1 MRVADPRSGQRSGHR
16 ASGPEPPGARTA
28 AGVGRGLCAAA
39 LLAAL
44 LVALAALEERQL
56 IPSAL
61 GTAHRAIYAIAV
73 VAAAVA
79 ACAPAAWRRPVLV
92 AATAVAAPFALGWWS
107 LALAAY
113 LAAVVAL
120 ARAPLRVAAKL
131 ALALAAWL
139 VVPVLRMWVL
149 DADAQAD
156 TIVLAMVWAGQLY
169 SAFYVIVERERE
181 PPERRPSVAF
191 DVFYLAALPRIVVPY
206 FQPISPGL
214 VAVRERPR
222 MPWRVIARGA
232 GLGAWGAASAV
243 AAWHLVRFVR
253 TLRTLRTLDHPTVQA
268 IVHHRLVFELLR
280 FIGGYAHLTY
290 TIFLAVAVYRLLG
303 FELPSGFRRPF
314 LSRSF
319 GEFFRSFNHYV
330 RDAVLSLFYFPML
343 GHLRNH
349 ARPRIAT
356 IGAAYTSI
364 VIGSFLLHDLL
375 VPFAISVEPAGTFA
389 FYLDPVRIG
398 SMFALWTLIIIP
410 NAGIAPRRRP
420 AMSRIRT
427 VAAVVAF
434 NALYFAIW
442 FAQREGRAWF
452 HAH

>member
-1 MRVADPRSGQRSGHR
+1 VADHR
-16 ASGPEPPGARTA
+16 AADHRSVDRGSPGPGAARA
-28 AGVGRGLCAAA
+28 RWLPQARRGLSAAA

-44 LVALAALEERQL
+44 LAALAALEERQL

-61 GTAHRAIYAIAV
+61 GAAHRPIYAIAV
-73 VAAAVA
+73 AAAVA
-79 ACAPAAWRRPVLV
+79 LACAPLAWRRWVLV
-92 AATAVAAPFALGWWS
+92 AAAAVAAPFALGGWS

-113 LAAVVAL
+113 IAAVIAI
-120 ARAPLRVAAKL
+120 ARAPLSIATRL

-139 VVPVLRMWVL
+139 TVPVLRICVL

-169 SAFYVIVERERE
+169 SAFYVIIERERE
-181 PPERRPSVAF
+181 PPERRPSAAF
-191 DVFYLAALPRIVVPY
+191 DLFYLAALPRIAVPY

-214 VAVRERPR
+214 IAARERPR
-222 MPWRVIARGA
+222 MPWRVVARGA
-232 GLGAWGAASAV
+232 GLGAWGAVSAV
-243 AAWHLVRFVR
+243 AAWRLVRTVEA
-253 TLRTLRTLDHPTVQA
+253 LRDPTVHA
-268 IVHHRLVFELLR
+268 IVHHRLVLELLR
-280 FIGGYAHLTY
+280 FIAGYAHLTY

-314 LSRSF
+314 LSQSF

-343 GHLRNH
+343 GHLRHH

-375 VPFAISVEPAGTFA
+375 VPFAISIDPVGTFG

-398 SMFALWTLIIIP
+398 SMLALWTLIIVP

-420 AMSRIRT
+420 PRSRAR
-427 VAAVVAF
+427 VAISVIAF
-434 NALYFAIW
+434 NVLYFAIW
-442 FAQREGRAWF
+442 LAQREGRGWF
-452 HAH
+452 HAT

>member
-1 MRVADPRSGQRSGHR
+1 MAEHRSADPSDHRVSGSG
-16 ASGPEPPGARTA
+16 APSARWLPQ
-28 AGVGRGLCAAA
+28 VRRGLCAAA

-44 LVALAALEERQL
+44 LTALAALEERQL

-61 GTAHRAIYAIAV
+61 GAAHRAIYAIVV
-73 VAAAVA
+73 VAAVVA
-79 ACAPAAWRRPVLV
+79 ACAPPAWRRGVLV

-107 LALAAY
+107 LVLAAY
-113 LAAVVAL
+113 LAAVIAI
-120 ARAPLRVAAKL
+120 ARAALPVATRL

-139 VVPVLRMWVL
+139 TVPVLRLCVL

-181 PPERRPSVAF
+181 TPERRPGVMF

-206 FQPISPGL
+206 FQPISPSL
-214 VAVRERPR
+214 IAARERPR
-222 MPWRVIARGA
+222 MPWRVVARGA
-232 GLGAWGAASAV
+232 GLGAWGAVSAV
-243 AAWHLVRFVR
+243 AAWQLISTVA
-253 TLRTLRTLDHPTVQA
+253 TLPHPTVHA
-268 IVHHRLVFELLR
+268 IVHQRLVFELLR
-280 FIGGYAHLTY
+280 FIAGYAHLTY

-314 LSRSF
+314 LSQSF

-343 GHLRNH
+343 GHLRHH
-349 ARPRIAT
+349 ARPRLAT
-356 IGAAYTSI
+356 IGAAYASI

-375 VPFAISVEPAGTFA
+375 VPFAISVDPVGTSA
-389 FYLDPVRIG
+389 FYLDPVRVG
-398 SMFALWTLIIIP
+398 SMLALWTLIIVP
-410 NAGIAPRRRP
+410 NAGIAPRRRAP
-420 AMSRIRT
+420 RSRIRI
-427 VAAVVAF
+427 VISVIAF
-434 NALYFAIW
+434 NVLYFAIW
-442 FAQREGRAWF
+442 LAQREGRGWF

>member
-1 MRVADPRSGQRSGHR
+1 M
-16 ASGPEPPGARTA
+16 
-28 AGVGRGLCAAA
+28 LAA
-39 LLAAL
+39 LLA
-44 LVALAALEERQL
+44 VLAALEERQL

-61 GTAHRAIYAIAV
+61 GAAHRAIYAIVV
-73 VAAAVA
+73 VAAVVA
-79 ACAPAAWRRPVLV
+79 ACAPPAWRRPVLI

-113 LAAVVAL
+113 LAAVIAI
-120 ARAPLRVAAKL
+120 ARAALPVATKL

-139 VVPVLRMWVL
+139 TVPVLRLCVL

-181 PPERRPSVAF
+181 RETPERRPGVMS

-206 FQPISPGL
+206 FQPISPSL
-214 VAVRERPR
+214 IADRERPR
-222 MPWRVIARGA
+222 MPWRVVARGA
-232 GLGAWGAASAV
+232 GLGVWGAVSAV
-243 AAWHLVRFVR
+243 AAWQLVTTVR
-253 TLRTLRTLDHPTVQA
+253 TIQHPTVHA
-268 IVHHRLVFELLR
+268 IVHQRLVFELVR
-280 FIGGYAHLTY
+280 FIAGYAHVTY

-314 LSRSF
+314 LSQSF

-343 GHLRNH
+343 GHLRHH

-364 VIGSFLLHDLL
+364 VIGAFLLHDLL
-375 VPFAISVEPAGTFA
+375 VPFAISVDPVGTFA

-398 SMFALWTLIIIP
+398 SMFALWTLIIVP

-420 AMSRIRT
+420 PRSRIRIALS
-427 VAAVVAF
+427 VIAF
-434 NALYFAIW
+434 NVLYFAIW
-442 FAQREGRAWF
+442 LAQREGHAWF

>member
-1 MRVADPRSGQRSGHR
+1 MTGVADHESGEPSARLLPR
-16 ASGPEPPGARTA
+16 
-28 AGVGRGLCAAA
+28 VCRGLAAAA

-44 LVALAALEERQL
+44 LATLAALEERQL

-73 VAAAVA
+73 VAAVVA
-79 ACAPAAWRRPVLV
+79 ACAPASWRRWVLV
-92 AATAVAAPFALGWWS
+92 MATAVAAPFALGWWS

-113 LAAVVAL
+113 LAAVIAI
-120 ARAPLRVAAKL
+120 ARAPLSVSIKL
-131 ALALAAWL
+131 ALALAVWL
-139 VVPVLRMWVL
+139 TVPVLRMCVL
-149 DADAQAD
+149 DVDAQAD

-181 PPERRPSVAF
+181 PPERRPSLAF

-206 FQPISPGL
+206 FQPISPSL
-214 VAVRERPR
+214 IATRERPR
-222 MPWRVIARGA
+222 MPWRVVARGA
-232 GLGAWGAASAV
+232 GLAAWGVVSAV
-243 AAWHLVRFVR
+243 AAWRLLG
-253 TLRTLRTLDHPTVQA
+253 TLRTIHHPTVHA
-268 IVHHRLVFELLR
+268 IVHQRVVFELLR
-280 FIGGYAHLTY
+280 FITAYAHLTY

-303 FELPSGFRRPF
+303 FELPSGYRRPF

-356 IGAAYTSI
+356 IGAAYASI

-375 VPFAISVEPAGTFA
+375 VPFAISVDPVATVG
-389 FYLDPVRIG
+389 FYLDPVRIA
-398 SMFALWTLIIIP
+398 SMVTLWTLIIVP

-420 AMSRIRT
+420 PRSRFRI
-427 VAAVVAF
+427 VVAVIVF
-434 NALYFAIW
+434 NLLYFAIW
-442 FAQREGRAWF
+442 LAQREGRAWF
-452 HAH
+452 HAL

>member
-1 MRVADPRSGQRSGHR
+1 LTGVAEPRS
-16 ASGPEPPGARTA
+16 EPGA
-28 AGVGRGLCAAA
+28 AGSGAPSPRLLPRVPRGLAAAA

-44 LVALAALEERQL
+44 VAALAVLEERRL
-56 IPSAL
+56 IPSPL
-61 GTAHRAIYAIAV
+61 GAAHRAIYAIVV
-73 VAAAVA
+73 VAAVA
-79 ACAPAAWRRPVLV
+79 CACAPAAWRRGLLV

-113 LAAVVAL
+113 LAAVIAI
-120 ARAPLRVAAKL
+120 ARAPVRVATRL
-131 ALALAAWL
+131 ALALALWL
-139 VVPVLRMWVL
+139 TVPVLRICVL

-169 SAFYVIVERERE
+169 SAFYLIVERERE
-181 PPERRPSVAF
+181 PAERRPSALS
-191 DVFYLAALPRIVVPY
+191 DAFYLAAVPRIVVPY

-214 VAVRERPR
+214 IAARERPR
-222 MPWRVIARGA
+222 MPWRVVARGA
-232 GLGAWGAASAV
+232 GLGAWGVVSAV
-243 AAWHLVRFVR
+243 AAWRLIPA
-253 TLRTLRTLDHPTVQA
+253 LRGIDDPTVHA
-268 IVHHRLVFELLR
+268 IVHHRAVHELLR
-280 FIGGYAHLTY
+280 FVVAYAHLTY

-314 LSRSF
+314 LSQSF

-343 GHLRNH
+343 GHLRHH
-349 ARPRIAT
+349 ARPRLAT

-375 VPFAISVEPAGTFA
+375 VPAAISVEPMDTAE

-398 SMFALWTLIIIP
+398 SMLALWTLIIVP

-420 AMSRIRT
+420 PKSRFRI
-427 VAAVVAF
+427 VASVIAF
-434 NALYFAIW
+434 NVLYFAIW
-442 FAQREGRAWF
+442 LAQREGSSWLQLR
-452 HAH
+452 

>member
-1 MRVADPRSGQRSGHR
+1 ML
-16 ASGPEPPGARTA
+16 T
-28 AGVGRGLCAAA
+28 A

-44 LVALAALEERQL
+44 ATLEERQL
-56 IPSAL
+56 IPSVL
-61 GTAHRAIYAIAV
+61 GAAHRPIYAIAA
-73 VAAAVA
+73 VAAVVA
-79 ACAPAAWRRPVLV
+79 ACAPPAWRRFVLV

-113 LAAVVAL
+113 LAAVIAI
-120 ARAPLRVAAKL
+120 ARAPLPVASKL

-139 VVPVLRMWVL
+139 TVPVLRMWVL

-156 TIVLAMVWAGQLY
+156 TIALAMVWAGQLY
-169 SAFYVIVERERE
+169 SAFYLIIERERE
-181 PPERRPSVAF
+181 TPERRSSAAF

-206 FQPISPGL
+206 FQPISPSL
-214 VAVRERPR
+214 IAARERAR
-222 MPWRVIARGA
+222 MPWRVVARGA

-243 AAWHLVRFVR
+243 AAWQLVQTVG
-253 TLRTLRTLDHPTVQA
+253 TIDHPTVHA
-268 IVHHRLVFELLR
+268 IVHQRLVFELLR
-280 FIGGYAHLTY
+280 FIAGYAHVTY

-343 GHLRNH
+343 GHLRHH

-356 IGAAYTSI
+356 IGAAYASI

-375 VPFAISVEPAGTFA
+375 VPFAISVDRVGTFG

-398 SMFALWTLIIIP
+398 SMLALWTLIIVP

-420 AMSRIRT
+420 PRTPIR
-427 VAAVVAF
+427 VVVSVIVF
-434 NALYFAIW
+434 NVLYFAIW
-442 FAQREGRAWF
+442 FAQREGRGWF
-452 HAH
+452 HAW

>member
-1 MRVADPRSGQRSGHR
+1 MLLR
-16 ASGPEPPGARTA
+16 
-28 AGVGRGLCAAA
+28 VGRGLSAAA

-44 LVALAALEERQL
+44 LAALATLEERQL

-61 GTAHRAIYAIAV
+61 GAAHRAIYTIAA
-73 VAAAVA
+73 VAAVVA
-79 ACAPAAWRRPVLV
+79 ACAPPAWRRWVLV
-92 AATAVAAPFALGWWS
+92 AATAVAAPFALGGWS

-113 LAAVVAL
+113 LAAVIAI
-120 ARAPLRVAAKL
+120 ARAPFPVASKL

-139 VVPVLRMWVL
+139 PVPVLRMCVL

-169 SAFYVIVERERE
+169 SAFYVIIERERE
-181 PPERRPSVAF
+181 MPERRPSVMF

-206 FQPISPGL
+206 FQPISPSL
-214 VAVRERPR
+214 IAARERPR
-222 MPWRVIARGA
+222 MPWRVVARGA
-232 GLGAWGAASAV
+232 GLGAWGAVSAV
-243 AAWHLVRFVR
+243 AAWRLVATVQAI
-253 TLRTLRTLDHPTVQA
+253 DHPTVHA
-268 IVHHRLVFELLR
+268 IVHQRLVVELLR
-280 FIGGYAHLTY
+280 FIAGYAHLTY
-290 TIFLAVAVYRLLG
+290 TIFLAIAVYRLLG

-319 GEFFRSFNHYV
+319 SEFFRSFNHYV

-343 GHLRNH
+343 GHLRHH

-375 VPFAISVEPAGTFA
+375 VPFAISVDPTGTFG
-389 FYLDPVRIG
+389 FYLDPVRIA
-398 SMFALWTLIIIP
+398 SMLALWTLIIVP

-420 AMSRIRT
+420 PSSRIR
-427 VAAVVAF
+427 VVVSVIAF
-434 NALYFAIW
+434 NVLYFAIW
-442 FAQREGRAWF
+442 LARDEGRGWF
-452 HAH
+452 HAR

>member
-1 MRVADPRSGQRSGHR
+1 ML
-16 ASGPEPPGARTA
+16 T
-28 AGVGRGLCAAA
+28 A

-44 LVALAALEERQL
+44 ATLEERQL
-56 IPSAL
+56 IPSVL
-61 GTAHRAIYAIAV
+61 GAAHRPIYAIAA
-73 VAAAVA
+73 VAAVVA
-79 ACAPAAWRRPVLV
+79 ACAPPAWRRFVLV

-113 LAAVVAL
+113 LAAVIAI
-120 ARAPLRVAAKL
+120 ARAPLPVASKL

-139 VVPVLRMWVL
+139 TVPVLRMWVL

-156 TIVLAMVWAGQLY
+156 TIALAMVWAGQLY
-169 SAFYVIVERERE
+169 SAFYLIIERERE
-181 PPERRPSVAF
+181 TPERRSSAAF

-206 FQPISPGL
+206 FQPISPSL
-214 VAVRERPR
+214 IAARERAR
-222 MPWRVIARGA
+222 MPWRVVARGA

-243 AAWHLVRFVR
+243 AAWQLVQTVG
-253 TLRTLRTLDHPTVQA
+253 TIDHPTVHA
-268 IVHHRLVFELLR
+268 IVHQRLVFELLR
-280 FIGGYAHLTY
+280 FIAGYAHVTY

-343 GHLRNH
+343 GHLRHH

-356 IGAAYTSI
+356 IGAAYASI

-375 VPFAISVEPAGTFA
+375 VPFAISVDRVGTFA

-398 SMFALWTLIIIP
+398 SMLALWTLIIVP

-420 AMSRIRT
+420 PRTPIR
-427 VAAVVAF
+427 VVVSVIVF
-434 NALYFAIW
+434 NVLYFAIW
-442 FAQREGRAWF
+442 FAQREGRGWF
-452 HAH
+452 HAW

>member
-1 MRVADPRSGQRSGHR
+1 LLPHV
-16 ASGPEPPGARTA
+16 
-28 AGVGRGLCAAA
+28 RGLAAAALLTA

-44 LVALAALEERQL
+44 ATLEERQL
-56 IPSAL
+56 IPSVL
-61 GTAHRAIYAIAV
+61 GAAHRPIYAIAA
-73 VAAAVA
+73 VAAVVA
-79 ACAPAAWRRPVLV
+79 ACAPPAWRRFVLV

-113 LAAVVAL
+113 LAAVIAIARTPLPVAS
-120 ARAPLRVAAKL
+120 KL

-139 VVPVLRMWVL
+139 TVPVLRMWVL

-156 TIVLAMVWAGQLY
+156 TITLAMVWAGQLY
-169 SAFYVIVERERE
+169 SAFYVIVERERAT
-181 PPERRPSVAF
+181 PERRPSAAF

-206 FQPISPGL
+206 FQPISPSL
-214 VAVRERPR
+214 IAARERAR
-222 MPWRVIARGA
+222 MPWRVVARGA

-243 AAWHLVRFVR
+243 AAWQLVRTVE
-253 TLRTLRTLDHPTVQA
+253 TIDHPTVHA
-268 IVHHRLVFELLR
+268 IVHQRFVFELLR
-280 FIGGYAHLTY
+280 FIAGYAHVTY

-314 LSRSF
+314 LSQSF

-343 GHLRNH
+343 GHLRHH

-356 IGAAYTSI
+356 IGAAYASI

-375 VPFAISVEPAGTFA
+375 VPLAISVDPVGTFA

-398 SMFALWTLIIIP
+398 SMLALWTLIIIP

-420 AMSRIRT
+420 PRSLIR
-427 VAAVVAF
+427 VVVAVIAF
-434 NALYFAIW
+434 NGLYFAIW
-442 FAQREGRAWF
+442 FAQWEGRGWF
-452 HAH
+452 RAR